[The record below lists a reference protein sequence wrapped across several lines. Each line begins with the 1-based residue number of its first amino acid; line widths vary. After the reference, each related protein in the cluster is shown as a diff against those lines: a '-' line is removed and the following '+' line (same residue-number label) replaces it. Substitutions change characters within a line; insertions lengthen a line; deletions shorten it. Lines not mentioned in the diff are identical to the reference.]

1 MSFVTDTHALVWH
14 MTSDPRLSPRA
25 KQAFVEAEDFRGQI
39 VIPCI
44 VFFELLYL
52 AEKKR
57 IPPDLSTI
65 IEMVGS
71 SRNYRVEPLCL
82 PVIRRARDVPR
93 DKVPDPWDRIIAAT
107 SLHLGLPLI
116 TRDRALREVGLE
128 IIW

>member
-14 MTSDPRLSPRA
+14 MTGDPRLSPRA
-25 KQAFVEAEDFRGQI
+25 KRAFAEVEDSRGHI

-65 IEMVGS
+65 IELVS
-71 SRNYRVEPLCL
+71 SSHNYRVEPLCL
-82 PVIRRARDVPR
+82 PVIRRAADVPR

-107 SLHLGLPLI
+107 SLHVGLPLI
-116 TRDRALREVGLE
+116 TRDQALREVGLE

>member
-1 MSFVTDTHALVWH
+1 

-93 DKVPDPWDRIIAAT
+93 DKVPDSWDRIIAAT

-116 TRDRALREVGLE
+116 TRDRALSPHISPGFRIFV
-128 IIW
+128 